1 MRTMKNKRWLP
12 ALMVLT
18 ILAIAGFQVYWLN
31 KAYER
36 EERSLERNTN
46 IQFRETLFSLQ
57 AAKLKLDK
65 LSSDSGNAKAIFEKE
80 LGAKP
85 RHLRVFPKEKMISMM
100 NIIMQRTNDSSHRRV
115 MVRTKGDSLQVF
127 NKTMSPR
134 QNRILQ
140 FLSDLDSLQ
149 DSIRV
154 KEVETAYSK
163 RLVEQKIDV
172 PFRISRV
179 ETKDS
184 SDKPVFNEVP
194 LGFAHPITYRLD
206 LENTSPYLF
215 KRISSAILF
224 SVFLVGFTILSFL
237 LLYRNLLRQRKLAD
251 IKNEFIS
258 NITHELK
265 TPIATVSVAL
275 EALRSFGAS
284 MNPQKTKEYL
294 DISANELQRL
304 SLLVD
309 KVLKLS
315 MFEKKEI
322 ELKHEPVNLQ
332 QLLDE
337 VTASMR
343 LQFEK
348 RKALVN
354 VSSEGNTTL
363 QGDRLHLQ
371 SVLFN
376 LLDNALKYSTDKP
389 VIDVN
394 VKEAG
399 DALQLTVADNGV
411 GIAPEY
417 RQRIFEKFFRVPHGD
432 VHNAKGYG
440 LGLSYVAHVV
450 EQHKGSIR
458 TEANEGGGSR
468 FVIVLPKAEATFSLR
483 PFKQKESVQG

>member
-1 MRTMKNKRWLP
+1 MNKRWLP

-18 ILAIAGFQVYWLN
+18 ILAIAGFQVYWLS
-31 KAYER
+31 KTYER
-36 EERSLERNTN
+36 EERTLDRSTN
-46 IQFRETLFSLQ
+46 MQFRETLLGLQ

-65 LSSDSGNAKAIFEKE
+65 LASDSDNAKFIFENE
-80 LGAKP
+80 LSAKP
-85 RHLRVFPKEKMISMM
+85 RHLHVFPKEKMISMM
-100 NIIMQRTNDSSHRRV
+100 NVIMQRTSDSTNRRV
-115 MVRTKGDSLQVF
+115 MIRTHGDSLQVF
-127 NKTMSPR
+127 NRVMSPR

-140 FLSDLDSLQ
+140 FLSDVDSLQ

-154 KEVETAYSK
+154 KEVEAAYRK
-163 RLVEQKIDV
+163 RLTEQKIDV
-172 PFRISRV
+172 PFRVSRV

-184 SDKPVFNEVP
+184 SDKPVFNEVT
-194 LGFAHPITYRLD
+194 LGFAHPITYRLS
-206 LENTSPYLF
+206 LENTSPYLL

-322 ELKHEPVNLQ
+322 ELKYEPVNLR
-332 QLLDE
+332 QLVDE
-337 VTASMR
+337 VAASMR

-348 RKALVN
+348 RKAVVN
-354 VSSEGNTTL
+354 IHSEGETTL
-363 QGDRLHLQ
+363 EGDRLHLQ

-394 VKEAG
+394 VNDAG

-411 GIAPEY
+411 GIPPEY

-440 LGLSYVAHVV
+440 LGLSYAAHVV
-450 EQHKGSIR
+450 EQHKGSIAVE
-458 TEANEGGGSR
+458 TNEGGGSR
-468 FVIVLPKAEATFSLR
+468 FVIVLPKSEAAFSFR
-483 PFKQKESVQG
+483 SFKREGSLQG